1 MQGND
6 IRIILSGIL
15 VSVMLLFGCPDF
27 LHQKD
32 AYVALTYHLFHANIF
47 HLATNLLS
55 VWLIFRRCIKYRWQP
70 IALAYVIAVISWY
83 FTPDSIAGI
92 SNMVFAYLGL
102 RTPSLRDGWWRQSA
116 VITFLVVTVA
126 MAFLPNVSGITH
138 IVSFILGCAC
148 AAFKRILNSIASDY
162 RRASYHQ

>member
-15 VSVMLLFGCPDF
+15 VSAMLLFGCPDF

-47 HLATNLLS
+47 HLAANLLS
-55 VWLIFRRCIKYRWQP
+55 VWLIFRRDIKYRWQP

>member
-27 LHQKD
+27 LHQKGMH
-32 AYVALTYHLFHANIF
+32 VALTYHLFHANIF
-47 HLATNLLS
+47 HLAANLLS
-55 VWLIFRRCIKYRWQP
+55 VWLIFRRGVRYGWQP
-70 IALAYVIAVISWY
+70 IVLAYVIAVVSW
-83 FTPDSIAGI
+83 FFSAGSVAGV

-116 VITFLVVTVA
+116 VITFLVVTLA

-138 IVSFILGCAC
+138 IVSFVLGCAC
-148 AAFKRILNSIASDY
+148 AAFRRILNGIASDY

>member
-47 HLATNLLS
+47 HLAANLLS
-55 VWLIFRRCIKYRWQP
+55 VWLIFRRGVRYGWQT
-70 IALAYVIAVISWY
+70 ILLAYVIAV
-83 FTPDSIAGI
+83 
-92 SNMVFAYLGL
+92 
-102 RTPSLRDGWWRQSA
+102 
-116 VITFLVVTVA
+116 
-126 MAFLPNVSGITH
+126 AFLPNVSGITH
-138 IVSFILGCAC
+138 IVSFMLGCAC
-148 AAFKRILNSIASDY
+148 AAFKRILNGIASDY